1 MVAHLN
7 GLHISKDFTSHAPES
22 TTTLSSMDKQVNE
35 QSIVVP
41 MSMTQEELEEKLR
54 NAQSITV
61 CEQVRQLGSDPVIP
75 QVLLDRMQ
83 KPCTA
88 LVMWQPPKNLLNVY
102 NNVMDNVKTRNS
114 NNSASDNYKSN
125 SGKTSNDKNT
135 IDDDDIEDIE
145 DMTFDVDNNNSSSVD
160 FNNCMDLDMM

>member
-7 GLHISKDFTSHAPES
+7 GLHISKDFTSHEPES
-22 TTTLSSMDKQVNE
+22 TSTLSSMDKKAKDQ

-88 LVMWQPPKNLLNVY
+88 LVMWQPPKNLLNVF
-102 NNVMDNVKTRNS
+102 NNVMDNVKTKNK
-114 NNSASDNYKSN
+114 DNYKGN
-125 SGKTSNDKNT
+125 SGKTSDDKNT
-135 IDDDDIEDIE
+135 IDDDEIEDIE
-145 DMTFDVDNNNSSSVD
+145 DMTLDVDNNNSSSVD
-160 FNNCMDLDMM
+160 LNNFMDLDMM